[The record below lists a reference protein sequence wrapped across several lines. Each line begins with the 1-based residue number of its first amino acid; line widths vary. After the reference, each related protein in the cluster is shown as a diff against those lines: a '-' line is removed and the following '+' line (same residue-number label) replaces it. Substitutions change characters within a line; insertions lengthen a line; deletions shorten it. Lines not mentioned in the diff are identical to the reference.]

1 MLKGAGADV
10 DPASRRVRFDP
21 AFVESRI
28 GLAPTEFVLHSRN
41 PARNLTIGGRH
52 VAFGSVASAPNSFDR
67 AGGRRP
73 GNRRDYQNFIRL
85 GQSFDSIH
93 FWGGYP
99 VEPIDIHASV
109 RHLDALFD
117 LLTLSDKPIHAYS
130 LGRER
135 NLDAIEMVK
144 IARGIDDETLER
156 EPSLFTVINSSSP
169 LRLDTPMLEGVIQM
183 ARRNQV
189 VVLTPF
195 TLAGAMAPVTLAGAL
210 VEQHAEALAGL
221 VMTQVVRPGAPFV
234 YGGFTSNVDMKSGA
248 PAFGTPEYMKTAI
261 VGGQLA
267 RRLALPYRSSN
278 TNAANTL
285 DAQAAYESVFS
296 LWGAIMGGVNFLM
309 HGAGWMEGGLQAS
322 FEKMALDADLL
333 AMVAEFLRPLR
344 VDEAELA
351 LEAMREVGPGGHF
364 FGAEHTQSRYR
375 TAFFPPMISDWR
387 NYESWREAGSPTA
400 FDAAERIV
408 AERLRDFVAPP
419 LEVRAPRGAGGL
431 RRPPQG
437 GRRRADRLLSAIP
450 PVRGS
455 RAGAPLHAA
464 VAAVFFAF
472 GVGVGLWGGASGAI
486 LTRAGVDA
494 ATFGI
499 ILTVYTGAYLIAMS
513 AGGAL
518 AHRFGVERVLPVTAI
533 IFGAALCG
541 LLNAASEVWVAIAL
555 IIAGF
560 VGGVVDVLHE
570 RRGRA
575 DRTAARPPDPCPA
588 ARRSIGWHGARR
600 NSWQLDRSRRNALG
614 RRCSRRARAR
624 RSGRRVRSRGS
635 RRPSRAVAGRDVAA
649 ERIVIRSGFDRARR
663 RHRRF
668 DCGGIG
674 GFAVVD
680 VAVARRSADLP
691 RSPGSARRSSP
702 PARRR
707 FASTPTR
714 FALGSAMF
722 ASSSPRSRSRPP
734 ASPWSAC
741 GSVRVRPDRS
751 APARSF
757 LAASRW
763 PRDSRKPGRQSGSLP
778 LRCSAR

>member
-1 MLKGAGADV
+1 MTTDTPPQEPGRRRRRAAERGGGSGAAQPGGQPQSPFAPLDLVSRDELDSIHQAALRVLEEIGVDFLHDGARAMLKDAGADV

-21 AFVESRI
+21 ALVESRI
-28 GLAPTEFVLHSRN
+28 GLAPKEFVLHSRN
-41 PARNLTIGGRH
+41 PARSLAIGGRH

-73 GNRRDYQNFIRL
+73 GAKRDYQNFIRL

-99 VEPIDIHASV
+99 VEPIDIHPSV
-109 RHLDALFD
+109 RHLEALFD

-144 IARGIDDETLER
+144 IARGVDDETLER

-267 RRLALPYRSSN
+267 RRLSLPYRSSN
-278 TNAANTL
+278 ANAANSL

-364 FGAEHTQSRYR
+364 FGAAHTQSRYR
-375 TAFFPPMISDWR
+375 TAFFPPTISDWR

-400 FDAAERIV
+400 YDAAERIV

-419 LEVRAPRGAGGL
+419 LEPE
-431 RRPPQG
+431 
-437 GRRRADRLLSAIP
+437 RLEALT
-450 PVRGS
+450 
-455 RAGAPLHAA
+455 
-464 VAAVFFAF
+464 AF
-472 GVGVGLWGGASGAI
+472 
-486 LTRAGVDA
+486 
-494 ATFGI
+494 
-499 ILTVYTGAYLIAMS
+499 
-513 AGGAL
+513 
-518 AHRFGVERVLPVTAI
+518 
-533 IFGAALCG
+533 
-541 LLNAASEVWVAIAL
+541 
-555 IIAGF
+555 
-560 VGGVVDVLHE
+560 
-570 RRGRA
+570 
-575 DRTAARPPDPCPA
+575 
-588 ARRSIGWHGARR
+588 
-600 NSWQLDRSRRNALG
+600 
-614 RRCSRRARAR
+614 
-624 RSGRRVRSRGS
+624 
-635 RRPSRAVAGRDVAA
+635 
-649 ERIVIRSGFDRARR
+649 
-663 RHRRF
+663 
-668 DCGGIG
+668 
-674 GFAVVD
+674 
-680 VAVARRSADLP
+680 VARRKAE
-691 RSPGSARRSSP
+691 GGA
-702 PARRR
+702 
-707 FASTPTR
+707 PTD
-714 FALGSAMF
+714 F
-722 ASSSPRSRSRPP
+722 
-734 ASPWSAC
+734 
-741 GSVRVRPDRS
+741 
-751 APARSF
+751 
-757 LAASRW
+757 
-763 PRDSRKPGRQSGSLP
+763 
-778 LRCSAR
+778 